1 MLFVELRFFF
11 FFALVFA
18 LAWLLPKNVQRK
30 AVLTAA
36 SYVFYA
42 AWDWRFLALIWFVT
56 ATCYLVGLRVGE
68 TSPLTDAAKKVW
80 IGLGVAVSLAVLG
93 VFKYF
98 NFFADSFAD
107 LAGLVGLPS
116 GQVTL
121 NLVLPVGISFYTFQ
135 AISYMVDV
143 YRRDIKA
150 DRSLLDVSFYI
161 AFFPQLVAGPIV
173 RASNFVPQMETL
185 RRWSDVDVKFCVTLF
200 LIGLIKKS
208 CISDNVAPYV
218 DLIFASPADYNAM
231 SIIAGV
237 LLYGVQIYCDFS
249 GYSDMAIATAGLLG
263 YKFPPNFN
271 SPYLAPNIQDFWRRW
286 HISLSTWLR
295 DYLYIPLGGNRRG
308 NMRRDVNLMTTML
321 LGGLWHGASFNF
333 VIWGGL
339 HGAALAIERV
349 WNNRVAAR
357 FPKMGAAGMI
367 LGVALT
373 YYFVNFAWI
382 FFRAAT
388 LEEAV
393 QIAKVYLTLQSTGT
407 QSLPDIVWPLM
418 IGLAAIH
425 YLANRYRLEDLFR
438 SLRPVPL
445 ALAIGTAAAFAI
457 AFTPTGYRP
466 FVYFQF

>member
-1 MLFVELRFFF
+1 MT
-11 FFALVFA
+11 ALW
-18 LAWLLPKNVQRK
+18 LGLTAW
-30 AVLTAA
+30 AVL
-36 SYVFYA
+36 V
-42 AWDWRFLALIWFVT
+42 ALF
-56 ATCYLVGLRVGE
+56 LVGFF
-68 TSPLTDAAKKVW
+68 KK
-80 IGLGVAVSLAVLG
+80 A
-93 VFKYF
+93 
-98 NFFADSFAD
+98 
-107 LAGLVGLPS
+107 
-116 GQVTL
+116 
-121 NLVLPVGISFYTFQ
+121 
-135 AISYMVDV
+135 
-143 YRRDIKA
+143 
-150 DRSLLDVSFYI
+150 
-161 AFFPQLVAGPIV
+161 
-173 RASNFVPQMETL
+173 
-185 RRWSDVDVKFCVTLF
+185 CV
-200 LIGLIKKS
+200 
-208 CISDNVAPYV
+208 SDNIAPYV
-218 DLIFASPADYNAM
+218 DLIFADPSAYTAH
-231 SIIAGV
+231 SVIAGV
-237 LLYGVQIYCDFS
+237 LLYGIQIYCDFS

-263 YKFPPNFN
+263 YKFPPSFN
-271 SPYLAPNIQDFWRRW
+271 SPYLSRDIQIFWRRW
-286 HISLSTWLR
+286 HISLSSWLR

-388 LEEAV
+388 LAEAV
-393 QIAKVYLTLQSTGT
+393 EIAKVYLTLQSAGT